1 MSFIM
6 LQTTN
11 GSLWVLYNLAKNP
24 DVQEKLYKE
33 IKQVLPNNEPIT
45 PEILS
50 KLPYVKAVVKET
62 FRLV

>member
-1 MSFIM
+1 
-6 LQTTN
+6 
-11 GSLWVLYNLAKNP
+11 VLYNLAKNP

-50 KLPYVKAVVKET
+50 KLPYIKAVVKET

>member
-1 MSFIM
+1 M
-6 LQTTN
+6 LQTTT
-11 GSLWVLYNLAKNP
+11 GSLWVMYNLAKNP

-50 KLPYVKAVVKET
+50 KLTYVKAVVKET
-62 FRLV
+62 FRLF